1 MNKELE
7 DKLYDPYD
15 DEEYEELELIKLFHS
30 HQERRFKTDFKLK
43 TEDWLE
49 RKVIDCTKDEN
60 PLIKTK
66 LREVSVEQ
74 GLAIAEELFQI
85 LNKRGDGIGLAAN
98 QVGIDAQVAVVNV
111 REPLVL
117 INPKYVARENE
128 IIYGEGC
135 LSFPGHA
142 IRTKRY
148 QDIII
153 STEQSESNWYF
164 SGAEE
169 NSDGKSG
176 WDKGNMNK
184 DRENRLLEAVCIQH
198 EIDHL
203 NGITIFDRKVDIT
216 IKRTEKKIGRNE
228 KVTIEKDGQTKILKY
243 KKAQNLLNQGWVIQ

>member
-1 MNKELE
+1 MKNVINCLVNHN
-7 DKLYDPYD
+7 
-15 DEEYEELELIKLFHS
+15 EYINS
-30 HQERRFKTDFKLK
+30 KLK
-43 TEDWLE
+43 
-49 RKVIDCTKDEN
+49 
-60 PLIKTK
+60 
-66 LREVSVEQ
+66 EVSVEE
-74 GLAIAEELFQI
+74 GLVIAEELFQI

-176 WDKGNMNK
+176 WDKGNMNQ
-184 DRENRLLEAVCIQH
+184 DRENRLLEAICIQH

-203 NGITIFDRKVDIT
+203 NGITIHDREMKLEPTKV
-216 IKRTEKKIGRNE
+216 EKKIGRNQL
-228 KVTIEKDGQTKILKY
+228 VTIKRGDAVKVLKY
-243 KKAQNLLNQGWVIQ
+243 KKAQNLLNQGWVME